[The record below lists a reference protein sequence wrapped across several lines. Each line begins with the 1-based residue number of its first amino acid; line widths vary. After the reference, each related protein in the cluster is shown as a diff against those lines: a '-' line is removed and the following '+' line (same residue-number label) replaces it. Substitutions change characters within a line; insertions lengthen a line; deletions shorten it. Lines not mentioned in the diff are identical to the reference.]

1 MSDITKDRKSLTGQ
15 ERFFDKDDIIV
26 SKTDLRGRIL
36 YANRTFMKIGIF
48 EEKTL
53 LGQPHNILRHPDMPR
68 CIFKLL
74 WDQIGSGQEVFA
86 YVLNRASNGD
96 HYWVLAHVTPSY
108 DGSGNITGYHSNRR
122 VPNRKILDE
131 TIIPMYKSLC
141 EIESKSSNSKEGM
154 QKSYEYLLTI
164 LAEKGLHYDEFIFS
178 LQS

>member
-1 MSDITKDRKSLTGQ
+1 MTKDRKSLTGQ

-141 EIESKSSNSKEGM
+141 EIENKSYNSKDAM
-154 QKSYEYLLTI
+154 QKSYEHLLTI
-164 LAEKGLHYDEFIFS
+164 LAEKGSNYDEFIFS